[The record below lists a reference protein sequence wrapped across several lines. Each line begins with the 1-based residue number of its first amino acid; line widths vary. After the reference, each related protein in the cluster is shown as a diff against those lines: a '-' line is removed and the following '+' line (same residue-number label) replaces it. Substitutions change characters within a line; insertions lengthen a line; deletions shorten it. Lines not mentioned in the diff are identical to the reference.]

1 MNQGL
6 TLNKDS
12 KYEFAFENARQE
24 DEEALKSL
32 FRSAFDP
39 YVQLLGR
46 KLSEKDYDWLPK
58 FVKGE
63 NVWQALHQGKI
74 VGAVAVIPG
83 SESWSIDL
91 IAVSTQLHGNGIGS
105 RMLKKI
111 EEIASSR
118 GIKKLTLDTAIMRS
132 DLIRLYERH
141 GFRVL
146 KEGLPKHMKDNHVRA
161 FMEKSLE

>member
-1 MNQGL
+1 MNRGL

-12 KYEFAFENARQE
+12 KSEFIFENARQG
-24 DEEALKSL
+24 DEEVLKSL

-39 YVQLLGR
+39 YVKLLGR
-46 KLSEKDYDWLPK
+46 NLSEKDYDWLPK
-58 FVKGE
+58 FVKDE

-74 VGAVAVIPG
+74 IGAVAVIPG
-83 SESWSIDL
+83 SGSWSIDL

-111 EEIASSR
+111 EEIATSR
-118 GIKKLTLDTAIMRS
+118 GIKKLTLDTALMRS

-141 GFRVL
+141 GFRAL
-146 KEGLPKHMKDNHVRA
+146 KEGLPKHKKDNHVRV